1 MAVPQLDLVREYRFF
16 KEAVDKA
23 IVRVLASGR
32 FILGEEVSLLEGEV
46 AHYCGTSHAVG
57 VASGTDAL
65 HLALKALDIGPHHE
79 VILPSFTFIATAEA
93 VAYCGATPVF
103 VDIDPRTFNLD
114 PNKVEDAVTARTRA
128 IIPVH
133 LFGLPA
139 PMKELE
145 ELARAKDLAL
155 VEDAAQ
161 AFGAA
166 LEDRKVGSLGHLAC
180 FSFFP
185 TKNLNA
191 YGDGGMILTSREDLA
206 QRLIS
211 LRNHGSTQRYLHQE
225 VGFNSRLDEIQAA
238 ILRVKL
244 VHIDWLNEQR
254 RGIARAYSRALKEVV
269 EVPLEPGGYYHVY
282 HQYTIRTSHRDALL
296 AYLREKGIGCQ
307 VYYPVPIHLQEPFKD
322 APRGNMENTEKAA
335 REVLSLPIHPF
346 LTPGEVEEVIQA
358 VLSFF

>member
-1 MAVPQLDLVREYRFF
+1 MGVHQLDLAREYGFF
-16 KEAVDKA
+16 KEDIDRAVA
-23 IVRVLASGR
+23 RVLASGR
-32 FILGEEVSLLEGEV
+32 FILGVEVSSLEVEV
-46 AHYCGTSHAVG
+46 ASYCEAAFGVG

-65 HLALKALDIGPHHE
+65 HLALKALDIGPGQE

-103 VDIDPRTFNLD
+103 VDIDPRTFNMD
-114 PNKVEDAVTARTRA
+114 PNKVEESISPRTRA
-128 IIPVH
+128 ILPVH

-139 PMKELE
+139 PME
-145 ELARAKDLAL
+145 ELKEVAKAKELAL

-166 LEDRKVGSLGHLAC
+166 IKDEKVGSMGDLAC

-211 LRNHGSTQRYLHQE
+211 LRNHGSKGRYLHQE
-225 VGFNSRLDEIQAA
+225 IGFNSRLDEIQAA
-238 ILRVKL
+238 ILRIKL
-244 VHIDWLNEQR
+244 SKIDWLNQQR
-254 RGIARAYSRALKEVV
+254 RAVAQAYSRALAGVV
-269 EVPLEPGGYYHVY
+269 EVPTEPPGYHHVY
-282 HQYTIRTSHRDALL
+282 HQYTIRTPHRDALL
-296 AYLREKGIGCQ
+296 LHLKEKGIGCQ
-307 VYYPVPIHLQEPFKD
+307 VYYPVPVHLQEPFKD
-322 APRGNMENTEKAA
+322 TPRGTMEETEKAA
-335 REVLSLPIHPF
+335 QEVLSLPIHPF